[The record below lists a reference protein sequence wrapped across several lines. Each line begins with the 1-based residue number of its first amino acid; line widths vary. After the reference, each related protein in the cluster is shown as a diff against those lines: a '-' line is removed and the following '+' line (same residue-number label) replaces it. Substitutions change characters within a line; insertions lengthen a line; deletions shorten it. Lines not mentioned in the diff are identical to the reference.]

1 MELSITAAGDI
12 AFNDDI
18 IQKLRGD
25 DPFRFVRNEIVSSDI
40 SIANL
45 ECVLSDEGKPS
56 RTWVNIRS
64 KTASAEY
71 LKIFTILCLAN
82 NHILDY
88 GSEGMNN
95 TINVLNK
102 NGILT
107 LGAGSNY
114 QEAIRPLIIKRNS
127 LKVGVI
133 NFAESR
139 PNQRYFRSEWLH
151 KPGPARYYEKYVLE
165 QIRKLKNTVD
175 IVIASIH
182 WGVEYV
188 YFPSPQQ
195 QTLARKLVDN
205 GVDLIIGHHPHVI
218 QGIEKYKNGLIFYS
232 LGNLIFDFSI
242 SNVRESMI
250 ARICISSGCRL
261 DYELIPLELN
271 NNYQPI
277 KLSGQKKE
285 DILNFIEDISTPLV
299 PAVSEYF
306 WFEQA
311 SEICLKSYKS
321 SYVTL
326 MKKYGIKPVIP
337 FFLGLVSPYL
347 IKHYAGFIRHK
358 LRSLVV

>member
-12 AFNDDI
+12 AFNDNI
-18 IQKLRGD
+18 NTILKGD
-25 DPFRFVRNEIVSSDI
+25 DPFKFIKNEIVSSDI

-45 ECVLSDEGKPS
+45 ECVISDKGRPT

-64 KTASAEY
+64 KNTSAKY

-88 GSEGMNN
+88 GTEGMME
-95 TINVLNK
+95 TISVLNK

-114 QEAIRPLIIKRNS
+114 QKAIQPLIIERNS
-127 LKVGVI
+127 VKVGVI
-133 NFAESR
+133 NFLCSQT
-139 PNQRYFRSEWLH
+139 NQRYFKSEWLH
-151 KPGPARYYEKYVLE
+151 QAGPARYNEKYVLE
-165 QIRKLKNTVD
+165 QIRKLKNQVD

-205 GVDLIIGHHPHVI
+205 GVDLIIGHHPHVV

-232 LGNLIFDFSI
+232 LGNLIFDFAI
-242 SNVRESMI
+242 SNVPKSVI
-250 ARICISSGCRL
+250 ARIYISRDCKL

-285 DILNFIEDISTPLV
+285 NMLDFIQDISSPLV
-299 PAVSEYF
+299 PAVSEKF

-311 SEICLKSYKS
+311 SEIYLKSYKS
-321 SYVTL
+321 SYITL
-326 MKKYGIKPVIP
+326 MKKYGIKPIIP
-337 FFLGLVSPYL
+337 FLLGLVSPYL

-358 LRSLVV
+358 LKSLVA